1 MAAVTAKFGPGKT
14 VQYMTAGAGGVA
26 VTLASAKQFEKA
38 CISIESE
45 FLKKGGSGA
54 GTLACRVVPMPTRTV
69 GGLARSQG
77 KDADDNPDEYTFIC
91 DAVELGGQFIT
102 SSQVKVFTKP
112 DVKWP
117 EFCEVMEARFKEKVL
132 VSFRDKEKDAVVIV
146 KGEEEFNRACNVI
159 EDEWDNG
166 GDGSITVTV
175 SPVEKSKK
183 RRGSEHA
190 LEWQQLRQGLSE
202 GDALESDLL
211 MAALLCEDVI
221 EAWPDLHARVSAS
234 SDSAGCMTAQ
244 AVARLLNASCKT
256 NVSGG
261 GGDMGARVA
270 SCLRLCEGDAVP
282 ASPEGVVGIDVA
294 RFLGRFRLAST
305 SQRDAV
311 AAIGDARLQEGRS
324 ASLLSRPALIKDLAE
339 AGPRPSATDFAESL
353 ITCCPKLSRAAV
365 ERISTH
371 SPRGENWAELGG
383 PAGMLGD
390 LRVAALH
397 GLSAGGKEAW
407 ARAICVSRA
416 KLTKTF
422 KPGTRIAYPDCL
434 DALQE
439 VLSGDKMGAQRAMW
453 RSGGLFRV
461 TDGKEWKTIEK
472 AGKWKGRCCTSAAP
486 HRTSKDPNPENSTE
500 SLESLNV

>member
-1 MAAVTAKFGPGKT
+1 MAAITAKFGPGKT
-14 VQYMTAGAGGVA
+14 VQYTSAGAGGVA

-38 CISIESE
+38 CMNIESE

-54 GTLACRVVPMPTRTV
+54 GTLACRVVPMPNRTV

-77 KDADDNPDEYTFIC
+77 KDADDNPDEYTFVC
-91 DAVELGGQFIT
+91 DAVELGGQFST
-102 SSQVKVFTKP
+102 LNQVKVFTKP
-112 DVKWP
+112 DIKWS
-117 EFCEVMEARFKEKVL
+117 EFCEVMEARFKEKVQI
-132 VSFRDKEKDAVVIV
+132 SFRDKEKDAVVFV

-175 SPVEKSKK
+175 SPVEKSRK

-190 LEWQQLRQGLSE
+190 LKWQQLRRGLSE
-202 GDALESDLL
+202 GDALEADLI
-211 MAALLCEDVI
+211 MASLLCEDVG
-221 EAWPDLHARVSAS
+221 EAWPDLKARVSAS
-234 SDSAGCMTAQ
+234 SDSAGRMTAQ
-244 AVARLLNASCKT
+244 AVARLLNASCKPK
-256 NVSGG
+256 VSGG
-261 GGDMGARVA
+261 GADMGVRVA
-270 SCLRLCEGDAVP
+270 ACLRLCEGDAVP
-282 ASPEGVVGIDVA
+282 ASPEDGVGIDVA
-294 RFLGRFRLAST
+294 RFLERFRLAST

-324 ASLLSRPALIKDLAE
+324 ASLLCRPALVKVLAE
-339 AGPRPSATDFAESL
+339 AGPRPSPTDFAESL
-353 ITCCPKLSRAAV
+353 IACCHKLSRTAV

-371 SPRGENWAELGG
+371 SPGGGNWAEVGG

-407 ARAICVSRA
+407 ARAMCVSRA
-416 KLTKTF
+416 KLTKVL
-422 KPGTRIAYPDCL
+422 KPGTRIAFPDCI

-439 VLSGDKMGAQRAMW
+439 VFSGDTMGAQRAMW
-453 RSGGLFRV
+453 RSGCLFRV

-472 AGKWKGRCCTSAAP
+472 AGKWKGRCSTHAALP
-486 HRTSKDPNPENSTE
+486 T
-500 SLESLNV
+500 